1 MIKGV
6 YKEFISVKIKSNPLY
21 DEAIFI
27 LKHPYKSGRKEK
39 SDMAFEANRILC
51 DQGIKQ
57 PRKRKRFLKG
67 LAISSGFT
75 LFGAIIGATITFFML
90 K

>member
-6 YKEFISVKIKSNPLY
+6 YKEFITVKIKSNPIY

-27 LKHPYKSGRKEK
+27 LKRPYKGKRKEK

-51 DQGIKQ
+51 EEGIKQ
-57 PRKRKRFLKG
+57 PKKRRRLLRR
-67 LAISSGFT
+67 LAFSSGFT
-75 LFGAIIGATITFFML
+75 LFGAIIGGAITFFLL